1 MDRETRQNRFREGSG
16 FIAALDQSG
25 GSTPRALGLY
35 GVGEDEYAG
44 EDEMM
49 ALMHAMRVRI
59 VSSPEFNGERIIGAI
74 LFERTMESEI
84 GDQLSA
90 DYLWEQRGVLP
101 FLKIDVG
108 LEAQSGGISLMKP
121 IPEIDRRL
129 ERASERNIFGTKMR
143 SVIHEPN
150 AEGVERIV
158 AQQFVLADRILDHD
172 LVPIIE
178 PEVAIIATDKADCE
192 DLLLAALRRHLDA
205 LPDGRDVAMKLTLP
219 ETPNHYAEV
228 VAHPRVLRVTGLSGG
243 YDRAEACRRLAA
255 NPGMIASFS
264 RAFAEGLV
272 KSMSDSEFNTAL
284 GASIAAIHRASCS

>member
-1 MDRETRQNRFREGSG
+1 MEKEMRLKQFSEGSG

-25 GSTPRALGLY
+25 GSTPRALELY
-35 GVGEDEYAG
+35 GVGEGEYAD

-84 GDQLSA
+84 GGQLSA
-90 DYLWEQRGVLP
+90 DYLWQQRGVLP

-108 LEAQSGGISLMKP
+108 LEGQSDGISMMKP
-121 IPEIDRRL
+121 IPGFERRL
-129 ERASERNIFGTKMR
+129 ARASERNIFGTKMR
-143 SVIHEPN
+143 SVIHELNP
-150 AEGVERIV
+150 EGVKQIV
-158 AQQFVLADRILDHD
+158 AQQFAFAERILDHD

-178 PEVAIIATDKADCE
+178 PEISISCPDKAECE
-192 DLLLAALRRHLDA
+192 DLLLPALHQHLDA
-205 LPDGRDVAMKLTLP
+205 LPDGRDVALKLTLP
-219 ETPNHYAEV
+219 ENPNHYSEII
-228 VAHPRVLRVTGLSGG
+228 AHPRVLRVTGLSGG

-264 RAFAEGLV
+264 RALAEGLAR
-272 KSMSDSEFNTAL
+272 SMSDSEFNAAL
-284 GASIAAIHRASCS
+284 GASIAVIFQASQS

>member
-1 MDRETRQNRFREGSG
+1 MNREARLSKFSEGSG

-35 GVGEDEYAG
+35 GVGEDRYDST
-44 EDEMM
+44 DEMM
-49 ALMHAMRVRI
+49 ALMHAMRTRI
-59 VSSPEFNGERIIGAI
+59 VSSPEFHGERIIGAI
-74 LFERTMESEI
+74 LFEQTMESEI

-90 DYLWEQRGVLP
+90 DYLWRQRGVLP

-143 SVIHEPN
+143 SVIHEAN

-158 AQQFVLADRILDHD
+158 AQQFAFADRILEHD

-178 PEVAIIATDKADCE
+178 PEVSISATDKADCE
-192 DLLLAALRRHLDA
+192 DLLLAALRRHLDD

-219 ETPNHYAEV
+219 ETPNLYSEV
-228 VAHPRVLRVTGLSGG
+228 IAHPRVLRVTALSGG

-255 NPGMIASFS
+255 NNGMIASFS
-264 RAFAEGLV
+264 RALAEGLAQ
-272 KSMSDSEFNTAL
+272 SMSDSEFDTAL
-284 GASIAAIHRASCS
+284 GASISAIYRASCS